1 MPITTRSA
9 ARVNTEENN
18 QNDMGDREEQENTCS
33 ATSDDNFVELFAMM
47 RQQTELML
55 EHKAAQTT
63 QMNELQ
69 RLIGDID
76 EKIQRI
82 SKRQDRL
89 ETRLDRVDTDL
100 AYVSSELEKFDTCQR
115 NTVPVDVECLE
126 ARLDVVENR
135 TDRVGERIETIEKEL
150 VPKLKESVLEELLVQ
165 INLKETKKQ
174 KLEMVNRDA
183 EKFVQERIDNTRTRQ
198 AETPVFPSPKRRY
211 TPSTVKH
218 EHGSRFTSTDVCV
231 ADVGAPRKL
240 LQKPTTFDGS
250 TLWESYYAQF
260 EIVAD
265 INNWNDFQKAAY
277 LATSLKGPA
286 LAVLGNLAPEDRQNL
301 DVLLLALKNR
311 FGSSHQTEL
320 SRMKFKNRVKQKDES
335 LPEMAEDIERL
346 CRLAYPD
353 APPTLRDVL
362 ARDQFIDALPDED
375 TRLRIKQERPRTLQK
390 ALEAAL
396 ELESFQIA
404 ARQRVKVSRET
415 ELLRSAPDTGRK
427 ETGKFNQL
435 EEGKLEMMKILERLE
450 KSMKLC
456 LDGVLAAVKVQRR
469 SPKVAGCW
477 NCGELNHIRRNC
489 PNQRDDEKVP
499 DDQGN
504 EK

>member
-1 MPITTRSA
+1 MTRSG
-9 ARVNTEENN
+9 ARVNVEEIN
-18 QNDMGDREEQENTCS
+18 QDDMGDHEEQENTCS
-33 ATSDDNFVELFAMM
+33 TTSNENFVELFMM
-47 RQQTELML
+47 MKQQTELML

-63 QMNELQ
+63 QMNKIQ

-76 EKIQRI
+76 GKIEGI

-89 ETRLDRVDTDL
+89 EVRLDRFDVDL
-100 AYVSSELEKFDTCQR
+100 AYVSGELEKFDVSQR
-115 NTVPVDVECLE
+115 NTLPVSVECFE
-126 ARLDVVENR
+126 ARLDVAENR
-135 TDRVGERIETIEKEL
+135 IERLGERIDTIQREL

-165 INLKETKKQ
+165 LNLKETKKQ
-174 KLEMVNRDA
+174 NTEMLNRDA
-183 EKFVQERIDNTRTRQ
+183 VKSEQEGIENIRANKVV
-198 AETPVFPSPKRRY
+198 TPIFPSPKRRY
-211 TPSTVKH
+211 TPSTLKP
-218 EHGSRFTSTDVCV
+218 EFGSRFSSPSSRV
-231 ADVGAPRKL
+231 ADADAPNKL
-240 LQKPTTFDGS
+240 IQKPTTFDGS

-260 EIVAD
+260 EIVASL
-265 INNWNDFQKAAY
+265 NSWNEFQKAAY

-286 LAVLGNLAPEDRQNL
+286 LAVLGNLAPDDRQNL
-301 DVLLLALKNR
+301 DVLVVALKNR

-320 SRMKFKNRVKQKDES
+320 SRMKFKNRIKQKDES

-362 ARDQFIDALPDED
+362 ARDQFVDALPDED
-375 TRLRIKQERPRTLQK
+375 TRLRIKQERPKSLRK

-404 ARQRVKVSRET
+404 ARQRIKVSREA
-415 ELLRSAPDTGRK
+415 ELLGSTRPKSTEQK
-427 ETGKFNQL
+427 QQGKFDQL
-435 EEGKLEMMKILERLE
+435 EEGKLEMTKILERLE

-469 SPKVAGCW
+469 SPKEPGCW
-477 NCGELNHIRRNC
+477 NCGDLNHIRRNC
-489 PNQRDDEKVP
+489 PNPRNDDKVP

-504 EK
+504 GK